1 MQPVV
6 HIQNIS
12 KNFGDIV
19 ALDDVSLDVPPQSVF
34 GLLGPNGA
42 GKTTLFSIIAN
53 FLNPDQGSIQVLG
66 HDTRRI
72 SALQGRLTI
81 LPQDAAFQRST
92 PILEQLIFFRMLDGK
107 DRATARQEVSHTLE
121 LVGLGDYAKRGARAL
136 SHGMMKR
143 LGVAQAFL
151 GSPEVILLD
160 EPTSGLDPAN
170 ARQIRDLIQELRER
184 TTVVI
189 SSHNL
194 AEIQELCDHVAIL
207 DKGRLVASGSVA
219 ELTSASR
226 ELDLRLSRR
235 LDEQELERLT
245 SVPIV
250 SSVESSG
257 GNDYAAHFDFG
268 DGGSW
273 DEAVASLLRELLDIG
288 VVPRRLHEGQSL
300 ERHFLAVTGDKGEAG
315 DEKPAGEPV

>member
-1 MQPVV
+1 MNPAVR
-6 HIQNIS
+6 IQNVT
-12 KNFGDIV
+12 KRFGDIN
-19 ALDDVSLDVPPQSVF
+19 ALVDVSFDVPPHSVF

-53 FLNPDQGSIQVLG
+53 FLKADGGSIQVLG
-66 HDTRRI
+66 HDTGRI
-72 SALQGRLTI
+72 SELQGRLTI

-92 PILEQLIFFRMLDGK
+92 PILEQLVFFRMLDGK
-107 DRATARQEVSHTLE
+107 DRATAVSEVNHTLE
-121 LVGLGDYAKRGARAL
+121 IVGLGDYAKRGARAL

-170 ARQIRDLIQELRER
+170 ARQIRNLIQELRER
-184 TTVVI
+184 TTIVV

-194 AEIQELCDHVAIL
+194 AEIQEICDHVAIL
-207 DKGRLVASGSVA
+207 DKGRVVTCGAMADLTAS
-219 ELTSASR
+219 SR

-235 LDEQELERLT
+235 LDEQELARLT
-245 SVPIV
+245 SLAVVAAVDARNAP
-250 SSVESSG
+250 E
-257 GNDYAAHFDFG
+257 YALRMDLS

-273 DEAVASLLRELLDIG
+273 DDAVASVLQAVLEMG
-288 VVPRRLHEGQSL
+288 AVPRRLYEGQSL
-300 ERHFLAVTGDKGEAG
+300 ERHFLAVTGQGE
-315 DEKPAGEPV
+315 D